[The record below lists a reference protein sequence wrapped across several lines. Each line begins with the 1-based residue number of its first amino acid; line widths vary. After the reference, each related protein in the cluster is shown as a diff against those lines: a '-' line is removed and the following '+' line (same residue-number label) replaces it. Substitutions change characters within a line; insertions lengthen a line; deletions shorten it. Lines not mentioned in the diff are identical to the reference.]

1 MNLKR
6 IIGIF
11 ILCLFTIQI
20 NMTSCSTSDDN
31 ADNGNGRTAE
41 VNEPTNDYQVVA
53 QVISFGGL
61 GGCTAVNV
69 EQSVYNIND
78 ATVKINN
85 IILPPDSSLD
95 GLYQEES
102 GVLSYLEGTNYTL
115 DISHIGTQIATGT
128 AVMPSVPVF
137 KNLTGLSPHPLNQNM
152 VVTWEAIENAT
163 SLELSLSGD
172 VYDPDLQSEIERNFN
187 SGLISASS
195 NSFTIPDT
203 FFTHAGEY
211 TLGMT
216 AYHGINPGSEA
227 YNADDYLKSYNMK
240 GAAGLFIVV
249 NLSSEDGEAITVG
262 NPGKIAAKS
271 KDRPKYKDMV
281 EKKLKR
287 FFKKD

>member
-1 MNLKR
+1 
-6 IIGIF
+6 
-11 ILCLFTIQI
+11 
-20 NMTSCSTSDDN
+20 
-31 ADNGNGRTAE
+31 
-41 VNEPTNDYQVVA
+41 
-53 QVISFGGL
+53 
-61 GGCTAVNV
+61 
-69 EQSVYNIND
+69 
-78 ATVKINN
+78 
-85 IILPPDSSLD
+85 DSSLD

-102 GVLSYLEGTNYTL
+102 GVLSYLAGTNYTL
-115 DISHIGTQIATGT
+115 NVSHIGTQIATGT

-152 VVTWEAIENAT
+152 VVTWEDVENAT

-172 VYDPDLQSEIERNFN
+172 VYDPVLQSEIERDFN

-281 EKKLKR
+281 EKRLKR